1 MFELDPE
8 EVLFEQFEE
17 AIDELEEIVEDAES
31 RDGTQYL
38 RRLNCRIRKCDGRFY
53 LSITWFGEEAPSAS
67 IVRAPFGWWM
77 APWFRTV
84 DRKGRVVWESGLERS

>member
-1 MFELDPE
+1 MFELDPD

-38 RRLNCRIRKCDGRFY
+38 RRLN
-53 LSITWFGEEAPSAS
+53 SQ
-67 IVRAPFGWWM
+67 M
-77 APWFRTV
+77 
-84 DRKGRVVWESGLERS
+84 